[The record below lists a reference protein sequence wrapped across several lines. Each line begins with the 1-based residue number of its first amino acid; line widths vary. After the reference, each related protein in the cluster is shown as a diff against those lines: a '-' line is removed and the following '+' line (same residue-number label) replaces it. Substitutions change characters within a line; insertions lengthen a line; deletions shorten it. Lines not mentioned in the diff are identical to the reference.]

1 MKVVASLYLVLLA
14 LMYLP
19 LAIPSHWRGCFLY
32 CYWTTIALVALI
44 AGWLIVGRWSR
55 NA

>member
-1 MKVVASLYLVLLA
+1 MKAVALLYLTLLI

-19 LAIPSHWRGCFLY
+19 LAISGYWKGCLLY
-32 CYWTTIALVALI
+32 CYWTTIALAALI
-44 AGWLIVGRWSR
+44 AGWFIVGRWSR